1 MADDNNLPT
10 DSKLMSALVNIFGP
24 RPYGN
29 EEAAI
34 EAAISIGHRLH
45 VRRQSPRYG
54 SMESAGKSLAREME
68 LVFADHYDPAW
79 LWGRESWMTRR
90 RAGPDLIAWTVDR
103 NGRIVRGWRRNKLDR
118 TAGGAY
124 HPWGD
129 RFCPCEAAWLPL
141 VVPGRISFPAYPF
154 LCVET
159 GRTDPGVPGDLA
171 QAAATV
177 ERLKALRLQQRG
189 GQR

>member
-1 MADDNNLPT
+1 MDDQST
-10 DSKLMSALVNIFGP
+10 GYDP
-24 RPYGN
+24 RPYDN

-45 VRRQSPRYG
+45 VQGGSVRYG
-54 SMESAGKSLAREME
+54 AWESPDKSLAREVE

-90 RAGPDLIAWTVDR
+90 PSGPDLIAWTVDE
-103 NGRIVRGWRRNKLDR
+103 GGHIVRGWRRNKLDR

-129 RFCPCEAAWLPL
+129 RFCPGEAAWLPL

-154 LCVET
+154 LCIET
-159 GRTDPGVPGDLA
+159 GRTDPRMPGDLA
-171 QAAATV
+171 QAMATV
-177 ERLKALRLQQRG
+177 ERLKALRPQRQG
-189 GQR
+189 GQD